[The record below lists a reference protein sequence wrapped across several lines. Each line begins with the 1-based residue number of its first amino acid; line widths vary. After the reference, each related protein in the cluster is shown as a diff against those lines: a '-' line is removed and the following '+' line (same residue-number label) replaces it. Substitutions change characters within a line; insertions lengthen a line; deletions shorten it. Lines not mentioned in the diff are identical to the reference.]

1 MNTKQQYTKCDFCK
15 YKSGR
20 TCMAKPDSHY
30 CKDALNEFYA
40 YLNKNKQQPTKSLR
54 PWERK
59 K

>member
-1 MNTKQQYTKCDFCK
+1 MNVKRQYTKCDFCK
-15 YKSGR
+15 YRSAN

-40 YLNKNKQQPTKSLR
+40 YLHKNKQQPTKSLR